1 MTREEFNESNMEAF
15 EERVAI
21 CLESGI
27 SQGTA
32 LMTAQNEFNARLQK
46 YLENPLTD
54 DYHA

>member
-21 CLESGI
+21 CMESGI
-27 SQGTA
+27 PQGAA
-32 LMTAQNEFNARLQK
+32 LMTAQSEFNARLQK

-54 DYHA
+54 DTHA